1 MFVERETN
9 GEINGSVYDGTE
21 KEVVCVHA
29 RTIVCGW
36 GCERER
42 ERAKEGGKER
52 DMGVYTEGQRKTG
65 V

>member
-1 MFVERETN
+1 M
-9 GEINGSVYDGTE
+9 G
-21 KEVVCVHA
+21 VCMMGQRKRLCVCMHA
-29 RTIVCGW
+29 QLCVG
-36 GCERER
+36 GGVRER